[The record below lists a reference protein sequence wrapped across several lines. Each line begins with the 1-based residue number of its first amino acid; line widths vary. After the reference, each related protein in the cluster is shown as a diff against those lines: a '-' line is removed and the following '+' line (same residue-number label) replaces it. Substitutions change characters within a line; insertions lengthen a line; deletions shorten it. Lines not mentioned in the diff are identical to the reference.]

1 MKRHCREANG
11 VGTIINAQQPYCII
25 FTSVSTSSPKGCI
38 LSHRAVVNA
47 VLQTNAVTNI
57 NPATRVLLF
66 ASYTFDASVIDNFG
80 SLLSGAT
87 LCLASR
93 ARLLS
98 DLPQVINDRRIS
110 HAYLW
115 LEFFSQSA

>member
-1 MKRHCREANG
+1 M
-11 VGTIINAQQPYCII
+11 
-25 FTSVSTSSPKGCI
+25 FTSGSTGSPKGCI
-38 LSHRAVVNA
+38 LSHRAVMNA
-47 VLQTNAVTNI
+47 VLQTSAVTNI

-66 ASYTFDASVIDNFG
+66 ASYTFDASVIDIFG

-93 ARLLS
+93 VRLLS

-110 HAYLW
+110 HAHLTPTVARV
-115 LEFFSQSA
+115 LPSVGLTTLKTLVIGG